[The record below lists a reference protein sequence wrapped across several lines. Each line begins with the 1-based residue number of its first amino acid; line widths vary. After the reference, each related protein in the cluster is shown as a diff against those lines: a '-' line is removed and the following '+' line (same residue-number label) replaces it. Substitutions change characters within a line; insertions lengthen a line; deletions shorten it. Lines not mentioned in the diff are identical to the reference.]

1 MIFAASNNEPHI
13 IVMFQAPVHP
23 NEHAPVGPISCHHTM
38 QDALGPFPSEA
49 AALAFLDE
57 HELNRP
63 GGFLWV
69 ITPLASPVAFAGAV
83 GR

>member
-13 IVMFQAPVHP
+13 IVMFQPPVHP
-23 NEHAPVGPISCHHTM
+23 NEQISCHHTM

-57 HELNRP
+57 HELNRIP

-69 ITPLASPVAFAGAV
+69 IQPLASPVAFAGAV